1 MWQQAMPQSSIIAG
15 KFPKEMAPMY
25 ALMRSILF
33 NLPTE
38 ASHLVAMGSLDLA
51 HGLGASAMLGG
62 ARAGRGQALTV
73 MGIEFPNALGL
84 AAGLDKNADHIDGL
98 AALGFGFIEIGTV
111 TPRPQPGNPRPR
123 LFRLPAQQAIINR
136 MGFNNKGIDHALA
149 KIQHSAFRG
158 VLGINIGKNF
168 DTPVEQAAD
177 DYLIGLRKAWPHAGY
192 IVVNLSSPNTPGL
205 RTLQYGEELRRLL
218 TLLKQEQLM
227 LAQADGRHVPLVIK
241 IAPDLNEDE
250 VGLIAAALREFSI
263 DGVTATNTTLSRAGV
278 EGSPLHSEAGGL
290 SGAPLRQAST
300 RVVTQLARALDGQ
313 IPIIGVGGIASLA
326 DAQEKLDAGASLVQI
341 YSGFI
346 YQGPPLVR
354 QIVEGLGAAP
364 AAKRGA

>member
-1 MWQQAMPQSSIIAG
+1 
-15 KFPKEMAPMY
+15 MY
-25 ALMRSILF
+25 SLMRSVLF

-38 ASHLVAMGSLDLA
+38 ASHSVAMRSLDLA
-51 HGLGASAMLGG
+51 HGLGASGLLGG
-62 ARAGRGQALTV
+62 ARSGRGQAVTV

-111 TPRPQPGNPRPR
+111 TPRPQPGNPQPR
-123 LFRLPAQQAIINR
+123 LFRLPQQQAIINR
-136 MGFNNKGIDHALA
+136 MGFNNKGIDHALD
-149 KIQHSAFRG
+149 KIQRSAFKG

-177 DYLIGLRKAWPHAGY
+177 DYLIGLRKAWPHASY
-192 IVVNLSSPNTPGL
+192 VVVNLSSPNTPGL

-218 TLLKQEQLM
+218 ALLKQEQLA

-241 IAPDLNEDE
+241 IAPDLNADE
-250 VGLIAAALREFSI
+250 TGLIAEALLEFRI
-263 DGVTATNTTLSRAGV
+263 DGVTATNTTLSRDGV
-278 EGSPLHSEAGGL
+278 EDNPLHTEAGGL

-300 RVVTQLARALDGQ
+300 QVVARLASALDGQ
-313 IPIIGVGGIASLA
+313 IPIIGVGGIASLDHA
-326 DAQEKLDAGASLVQI
+326 SEKLAAGASLVQI

-354 QIVEGLGAAP
+354 EIVEGLGNGAA
-364 AAKRGA
+364 R

>member
-1 MWQQAMPQSSIIAG
+1 
-15 KFPKEMAPMY
+15 
-25 ALMRSILF
+25 
-33 NLPTE
+33 
-38 ASHLVAMGSLDLA
+38 
-51 HGLGASAMLGG
+51 
-62 ARAGRGQALTV
+62 
-73 MGIEFPNALGL
+73 
-84 AAGLDKNADHIDGL
+84 
-98 AALGFGFIEIGTV
+98 
-111 TPRPQPGNPRPR
+111 
-123 LFRLPAQQAIINR
+123 

-278 EGSPLHSEAGGL
+278 EDSPLHSEAGGL

-300 RVVTQLARALDGQ
+300 RVVAQLAHALDGQ